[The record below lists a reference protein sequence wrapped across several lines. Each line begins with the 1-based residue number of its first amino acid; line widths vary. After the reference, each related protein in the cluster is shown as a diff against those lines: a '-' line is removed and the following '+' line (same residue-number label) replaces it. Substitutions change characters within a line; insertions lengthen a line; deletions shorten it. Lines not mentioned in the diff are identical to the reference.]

1 MTPQLSGVVS
11 LPIGRITLRV
21 HLLLPVVVAGL
32 WAWSE
37 SLVSAYL
44 LLLGC
49 LLLHEAGHALVSL
62 LLGGARAEVV
72 VLPVFGW
79 ARVESFPDRREALV
93 ALAGPAANL
102 LLAGALAVAGAAFDL
117 RLRQA
122 ATPDLLLTVNLLMG
136 VLNLAP
142 FRPLDGGRAVAALR
156 RATGREE

>member
-1 MTPQLSGVVS
+1 MSGAVS
-11 LPIGRITLRV
+11 LPIGRLTLRV

-37 SLVSAYL
+37 SLVSVYL

-49 LLLHEAGHALVSL
+49 LVLHELGHALVSL
-62 LLGGARAEVV
+62 LLGGARAEVI

-79 ARVESFPDRREALV
+79 ARVKSFPDRREALV

-102 LLAGALAVAGAAFDL
+102 LLAGGLALAGAVLDL
-117 RLRQA
+117 GLRQA
-122 ATPDLLLTVNLLMG
+122 ATVDLLFTVNLLMG

-142 FRPLDGGRAVAALR
+142 VRPLDGGRVVAALR
-156 RATGREE
+156 PATGPED